1 MPQPIKGGRRDG
13 ETDPHGR
20 RGDPPASAATIGE
33 KHPGLRESVGL
44 RGKASERRPRPAR
57 DAERDPSP
65 PGKLGAT
72 DRGRRGGSSPGFR
85 GSGLVTKGCSA
96 AFEGG
101 ELAKRPKGCEPFA
114 SGQPARGCTSA
125 LSRETGAGR
134 PAANPPRVVPLTARR
149 ARRVHSGKLEWANA
163 RKRQGIVGLV
173 RGRRFRG
180 GRGGDLAEV
189 PVRSCLVADVDRR
202 LGPQKPFLQTHPLE
216 RGDGGRGER
225 GLGLRM

>member
-20 RGDPPASAATIGE
+20 RGNPPASAATIGE

-57 DAERDPSP
+57 DAERGPSP
-65 PGKLGAT
+65 PGKLGAM
-72 DRGRRGGSSPGFR
+72 DRGRRGGSSPGSR

-149 ARRVHSGKLEWANA
+149 ARRVHSGKLEWANGAQTPGDRRPRERTAVSGRTRRRSRGSA
-163 RKRQGIVGLV
+163 RTQLSRCRCRQAARPTEALPPNASSRK
-173 RGRRFRG
+173 RGRRSR
-180 GRGGDLAEV
+180 
-189 PVRSCLVADVDRR
+189 
-202 LGPQKPFLQTHPLE
+202 
-216 RGDGGRGER
+216 
-225 GLGLRM
+225 

>member
-20 RGDPPASAATIGE
+20 RGNPPASAATIGE

-57 DAERDPSP
+57 DAERGPSP
-65 PGKLGAT
+65 PGKLGAM
-72 DRGRRGGSSPGFR
+72 DRGRRGGSSPGSR

-114 SGQPARGCTSA
+114 SGQSVRGCTSA
-125 LSRETGAGR
+125 WVVQRSLPHGNVRHAHKTAR
-134 PAANPPRVVPLTARR
+134 AVQANPLGSCFHGALPTARVPGVKNR
-149 ARRVHSGKLEWANA
+149 TCVRDGKRKGTLRFARRTES
-163 RKRQGIVGLV
+163 
-173 RGRRFRG
+173 RG
-180 GRGGDLAEV
+180 GRGGDLVDV
-189 PVRSCLVADVDRR
+189 PVRC
-202 LGPQKPFLQTHPLE
+202 
-216 RGDGGRGER
+216 
-225 GLGLRM
+225 